1 MKKNIIRILYFLL
14 SCMYVSS
21 CNSNRNVVID
31 EKSQIFINYAS
42 KNIPELIKDLS
53 RYPFQRSYIESLL
66 FEQTNYNDFT
76 YATLKECAST
86 AKDDYKASAY
96 FDSLLIDK
104 QEETLNYLSKLS
116 LKDVAIYY
124 KRENKEHDYLSSE
137 LEKAYFA
144 NIDSLDY
151 LTLKELHNSFKDTN
165 LGYIVIDKY
174 TAMRDSLLTEF
185 KSALDVYFNIE
196 NKLIKDFKDALLI
209 ECDAYVVNGTKQI
222 MTSLTA
228 KNERGLLDEIIDNKS
243 IDKYSFEE
251 YANILIN
258 QHLNFS
264 NIEKMIQE
272 KTNILICQ
280 LNQNRNNIYALE
292 FIELNTY
299 ALDAQN
305 SMQLDRL
312 KHQIDHKEIDA
323 ISGIKSTG
331 NAIALGSLALGL
343 VSGGA
348 LALVADIVDLTYGLT
363 ENDRINQQMEQLTAT
378 LYNDS
383 MNNVT
388 TYLNNL
394 QKVLSDNSNFV
405 KQYINTNLYEKF

>member
-116 LKDVAIYY
+116 LKDVAIFY

>member
-116 LKDVAIYY
+116 LKDVAIFY

-394 QKVLSDNSNFV
+394 L
-405 KQYINTNLYEKF
+405 

>member
-1 MKKNIIRILYFLL
+1 
-14 SCMYVSS
+14 MYVSS

-116 LKDVAIYY
+116 LKDVAIFY

>member
-1 MKKNIIRILYFLL
+1 
-14 SCMYVSS
+14 MYVSS

-116 LKDVAIYY
+116 LKDVAIFY

-363 ENDRINQQMEQLTAT
+363 ENDRMNQQMEQLTAT